1 MVLQLLIS
9 KCIPILLYGLEPCP
23 LGKSDLSS
31 LDFVINRFFM
41 KMFNTNNMDIVKSRQ
56 LHFNFDMPSIL
67 WAKRARTFDIKFS
80 ASDNMFCKAAAPSH
94 AHSL

>member
-1 MVLQLLIS
+1 MHSYTALQLRTLPTG
-9 KCIPILLYGLEPCP
+9 KC
-23 LGKSDLSS
+23 DLSS
-31 LDFVINRFFM
+31 LDFVINRFFV
-41 KMFNTNNMDIVKSRQ
+41 KMFNTSSIDIVKSCQ

-80 ASDNMFCKAAAPSH
+80 ASDNMFCKATAPSH

>member
-1 MVLQLLIS
+1 MH
-9 KCIPILLYGLEPCP
+9 ILLYGLESCP

-31 LDFVINRFFM
+31 LDFVINRFYET
-41 KMFNTNNMDIVKSRQ
+41 FNTSNMDIVKSCQ

-80 ASDNMFCKAAAPSH
+80 ASDNMFSKATAPSH